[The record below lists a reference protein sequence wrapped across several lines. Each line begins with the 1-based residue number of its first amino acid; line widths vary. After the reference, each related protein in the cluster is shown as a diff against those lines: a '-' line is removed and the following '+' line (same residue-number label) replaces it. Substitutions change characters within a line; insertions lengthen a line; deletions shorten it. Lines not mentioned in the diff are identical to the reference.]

1 MSDLVDEHLDR
12 AFASLDEVPV
22 RELVATSEALERR
35 KDGLRNFVSI
45 FRQVAQAR
53 EEAGARI
60 FPAST
65 YGRNLSCGRRAHRPD
80 RGCAGTVLKACARDA
95 GRPASVTPRRLGAA
109 ARTNPSSVATLLRP
123 RRPSH
128 RAR

>member
-35 KDGLRNFVSI
+35 KDGLRNFASI

-53 EEAGARI
+53 EGGWGTDLPRFHLRENISRADEELTARMADAPAPFWRHVREALA
-60 FPAST
+60 
-65 YGRNLSCGRRAHRPD
+65 D
-80 RGCAGTVLKACARDA
+80 RH
-95 GRPASVTPRRLGAA
+95 P
-109 ARTNPSSVATLLRP
+109 
-123 RRPSH
+123 
-128 RAR
+128 

>member
-53 EEAGARI
+53 EGGWGTDLPRFHLRRTSLVRTKSSPTGWRMRRHRSGGMCARRWPTGI
-60 FPAST
+60 
-65 YGRNLSCGRRAHRPD
+65 RNSPPPWSHRP
-80 RGCAGTVLKACARDA
+80 VLI
-95 GRPASVTPRRLGAA
+95 
-109 ARTNPSSVATLLRP
+109 
-123 RRPSH
+123 
-128 RAR
+128 